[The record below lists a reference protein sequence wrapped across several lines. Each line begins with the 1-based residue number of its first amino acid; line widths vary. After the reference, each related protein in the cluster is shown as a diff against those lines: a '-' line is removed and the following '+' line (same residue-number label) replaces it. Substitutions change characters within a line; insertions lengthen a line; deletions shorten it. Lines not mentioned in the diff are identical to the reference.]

1 MHIMMQRILLMPDIA
16 TIDIVKTTTA
26 GLLDSILWLG
36 TVLTFSSKPDCS
48 LVIVLFV

>member
-16 TIDIVKTTTA
+16 ATDIVKTTA
-26 GLLDSILWLG
+26 GLLWYGI
-36 TVLTFSSKPDCS
+36 VFTFSSKPDCS